1 MVRTHC
7 KETDKRTHILTSNS
21 QYIYKEGI
29 STTDAI
35 IKVEQ
40 YIEQADSKAKILLM
54 GLPKAFGAINRTLLW
69 ATLYTK
75 GFPGEMTKRKKRTY
89 RNQTSAEMQW
99 GIWHAK

>member
-1 MVRTHC
+1 MWKLQTNMPNADSIQNMVRTHC

-54 GLPKAFGAINRTLLW
+54 GLPKAFGAINRTLLR
-69 ATLYTK
+69 ANLYK
-75 GFPGEMTKRKKRTY
+75 KDCRGKRS
-89 RNQTSAEMQW
+89 N
-99 GIWHAK
+99 I